1 MRVILGDENYTPLPN
16 DIAAEFWDSD
26 AERQGKILY
35 ALSLICSFEHYEFG
49 CQMDAV
55 NNQLDD
61 HERNFIVFMLE
72 EMLDRFKGE
81 NHGLL

>member
-1 MRVILGDENYTPLPN
+1 MRVVLDVEDYMPSPD
-16 DIAAEFWDSD
+16 DIAEEFWGSD
-26 AERQGKILY
+26 AERQAEILY
-35 ALSLICSFEHYEFG
+35 TLSLTCSFEHYQFG

-61 HERNFIVFMLE
+61 HQRNFIVFMLE